1 MSAVSIHLDIV
12 SAEGQ
17 LFSGLV
23 ELIVANG
30 SQGELGILY
39 NHAPL
44 LTALKPGTVKITLQG
59 GEEDFFYVS
68 GGMLEV
74 QPQLVTI
81 FADTAV
87 RAHDLDEASAQQAQQ
102 RARTALE
109 NQTGEIEYGK
119 AASELAEAAAQIAA
133 IQKLRKQA
141 KR

>member
-23 ELIVANG
+23 ELIVVNG

-59 GEEDFFYVS
+59 GEEEFFYVS

-74 QPQLVTI
+74 QPSVVTI
-81 FADTAV
+81 FADTAA
-87 RAHDLDEASAQQAQQ
+87 RAHDLDEASAQQAQE
-102 RARTALE
+102 RARAALE

>member
-1 MSAVSIHLDIV
+1 MSALSIHLDIV

-23 ELIVANG
+23 ELVVANG
-30 SQGELGILY
+30 SLGELGILY

-44 LTALKPGTVKITLQG
+44 LTALKPGTVKIVRQG
-59 GEEDFFYVS
+59 GAEDFFYVS

-74 QPQLVTI
+74 QPNLVTI

-87 RAHDLDEASAQQAQQ
+87 RAHDLDEAAATQAQQ
-102 RARTALE
+102 RARVALD

-119 AASELAEAAAQIAA
+119 ATAELAEAAAQIAA

>member
-1 MSAVSIHLDIV
+1 MAAVSTHLDIV
-12 SAEGQ
+12 SAEGE

-23 ELIVANG
+23 ELVVANG

-44 LTALKPGTVKITLQG
+44 LTALKPGTVKVVRQG
-59 GEEDFFYVS
+59 GDEDFFYVS

-74 QPQLVTI
+74 QPNRVTI

-87 RAHDLDEASAQQAQQ
+87 RAANIDEAAAEEAQK
-102 RARTALE
+102 RARAALE
-109 NQTGEIEYGK
+109 NRTGEIEYGK

>member
-59 GEEDFFYVS
+59 GEEEFFYVS

-74 QPQLVTI
+74 QPSLVTI

-102 RARTALE
+102 RARVALE
-109 NQTGEIEYGK
+109 NRTGEIEYGR

>member
-59 GEEDFFYVS
+59 GEEEFFYVS

-87 RAHDLDEASAQQAQQ
+87 RAHDLDEASAQQAQE
-102 RARTALE
+102 RARVALE
-109 NQTGEIEYGK
+109 NRTGEIEYGK

>member
-44 LTALKPGTVKITLQG
+44 LTALKPGTVKIIRQG

-74 QPQLVTI
+74 QPSLVTI

-87 RAHDLDEASAQQAQQ
+87 RAHDLDEASALQAQE
-102 RARTALE
+102 RARVALE
-109 NQTGEIEYGK
+109 NRTGEIEYGK

>member
-17 LFSGLV
+17 LFAGLV
-23 ELIVANG
+23 ELVVANG

-59 GEEDFFYVS
+59 GEEEFFYVS

-74 QPQLVTI
+74 QPSVVTI

-87 RAHDLDEASAQQAQQ
+87 RAHDLDEASAQQAQE
-102 RARTALE
+102 RARVALE
-109 NQTGEIEYGK
+109 NRTGEIEYGK